1 MVVMAV
7 MTAAAA
13 GRPAPPPR
21 EAAKPVSRARYLM
34 GTVCEAAAYPPGG
47 LSARETASAL
57 EDAFDE
63 IARIEE
69 ILSDYKESS
78 ELSRLNRDAA
88 LRPVP
93 CSRELYDFMTAAVS
107 YSRMTNGAFDVT
119 VAPLVRLWDLRG
131 AGRAASPRE
140 IEEALR
146 HVGASLIE
154 MDPEGRIVRFAREG
168 MAIDPGALGKGFAL
182 DAAAAVLR
190 RRGLRSALL
199 DFGGQVLAI
208 GSPPGEAAWQVDVA
222 HPVRRGE
229 AAITIKV
236 KDASAATSGNS
247 ERTVMLR
254 GRPAGHIVDPRT
266 GLPLAARGSVTVI
279 AASGKEADAFST
291 ALLVMGPN
299 EGLRWA
305 EARPAL
311 SAVFLEAD
319 SSGGLNMK
327 FTRNF
332 TMNDPA
338 GALPAGHDPVRGN

>member
-1 MVVMAV
+1 MVIMAV
-7 MTAAAA
+7 MTAAVA

-21 EAAKPVSRARYLM
+21 EAAKAVSRARYLM
-34 GTVCEAAAYPPGG
+34 GTVCEASAYPPDR
-47 LSARETASAL
+47 LSARETISAL
-57 EDAFDE
+57 EEAFDE

-69 ILSDYKESS
+69 ILSDYKETS

-88 LRPVP
+88 RRPVS

-107 YSRMTNGAFDVT
+107 YSRMTGGAFDVT
-119 VAPLVRLWDLRG
+119 VAPLIRLWDLRG
-131 AGRAASPRE
+131 AGRAATSRE

-146 HVGASLIE
+146 HVGASLLE
-154 MDPEGRIVRFAREG
+154 MDPDGRTVRFAREG

-208 GSPPGEAAWQVDVA
+208 GSPPGEPAWKVDVA

-279 AASGKEADAFST
+279 ATSGAEADAFST
-291 ALLVMGPN
+291 ALLVMGPD
-299 EGLRWA
+299 EGLMWA

-332 TMNDPA
+332 TRNDPG
-338 GALPAGHDPVRGN
+338 GALPAGQDTVRGN